1 MKPPNITTLIGALVD
16 RGFVVRS
23 RDADDRRRQVLVLT
37 AHGRRV
43 VRDAER
49 HCDDA
54 LARLGRFDSRAGAR
68 LVSSL
73 DDWLPCA

>member
-1 MKPPNITTLIGALVD
+1 
-16 RGFVVRS
+16 
-23 RDADDRRRQVLVLT
+23 VLT

-43 VRDAER
+43 LRDAER

-54 LARLGRFDSRAGAR
+54 LARLARLDSRAGAR

-73 DDWLPCA
+73 DDWLPALDQAAIDLRAAVTPRQRAAPARRARSRRAS